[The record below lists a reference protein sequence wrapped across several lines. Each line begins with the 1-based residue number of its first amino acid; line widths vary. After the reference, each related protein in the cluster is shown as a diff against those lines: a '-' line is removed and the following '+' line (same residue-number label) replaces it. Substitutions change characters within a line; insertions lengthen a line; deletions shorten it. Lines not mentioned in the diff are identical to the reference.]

1 MLRDS
6 KTDIKGPFYSQKLV
20 GLRKGLREQKIL
32 SGKYKKGANLQH
44 ASQAPR
50 YFRTLALN
58 LARPTY
64 VCLPLFSQWVRPLW
78 FFGGAPSQRMV
89 GQRERSPSLG
99 EKIEAAGWP
108 DRRGSEGGAP
118 VMPDLLVT
126 TPFSKEPPDG
136 CDDARD
142 ADPGPFSPPHELAPP
157 VRRPLARPKALSP
170 SESLS
175 SGSMTAAAAA
185 GAPAHVRTI

>member
-1 MLRDS
+1 M
-6 KTDIKGPFYSQKLV
+6 

-78 FFGGAPSQRMV
+78 FFGGAPAQRMV

-99 EKIEAAGWP
+99 EKIGAAGWP
-108 DRRGSEGGAP
+108 DRRGSEGAYGANVRAAMVAALP
-118 VMPDLLVT
+118 WPLL
-126 TPFSKEPPDG
+126 
-136 CDDARD
+136 R
-142 ADPGPFSPPHELAPP
+142 H
-157 VRRPLARPKALSP
+157 R
-170 SESLS
+170 
-175 SGSMTAAAAA
+175 GSMRFDLD
-185 GAPAHVRTI
+185 GYDGEDMLQG